1 MIIKLFSIFFC
12 INPPYRV
19 LHLYTSF
26 LLPLMLLVAFTSF
39 T

>member
-19 LHLYTSF
+19 LHLYTPF
-26 LLPLMLLVAFTSF
+26 ICLLVLLPSPPRLL
-39 T
+39 